1 MARLKH
7 LPNFLIGFLILAT
20 LTSCQ
25 GFKYTP
31 RQTTDGVY
39 HTVEEGQTLYDI
51 AKAYN
56 LTVETLK
63 QANSVED
70 ETKLSIGTRLWIP
83 GAKSLAA
90 VGDGDAPRKAKRG
103 ALAWPVDGGIITS
116 RFGPRN
122 GRNHDGIDI
131 GAKEGTPI
139 LAAADGKVVFNGWMH
154 GYGRMLIVKHANHLT
169 TVYAHNSKNSV
180 KKNSRVKR
188 GQVIGEVGQTGRSTG
203 PHLHFEV
210 RNDTHPKNPLLYLP

>member
-1 MARLKH
+1 M
-7 LPNFLIGFLILAT
+7 LA
-20 LTSCQ
+20 SCQ

-31 RQTTDGVY
+31 RPSADGVY

-51 AKAYN
+51 AVAYN
-56 LTVETLK
+56 VPVETLK
-63 QANSVED
+63 LANSITD
-70 ETKLSIGTRLWIP
+70 EKKLAIGTRLWIP
-83 GAKSLAA
+83 GAKELVA
-90 VGDGDAPRKAKRG
+90 VSSDSKRKAKHG
-103 ALAWPVDGGIITS
+103 SLSWPVDGGIITS

-169 TVYAHNSKNSV
+169 TVYAHNSKNKV
-180 KKNSRVKR
+180 RKNSRVKR
-188 GQVIGEVGQTGRSTG
+188 GQIIGEIGQTGRSTG

>member
-1 MARLKH
+1 M
-7 LPNFLIGFLILAT
+7 ILAT
-20 LTSCQ
+20 LASCQ
-25 GFKYTP
+25 GFKYTSKSSS
-31 RQTTDGVY
+31 DGVY

-56 LTVETLK
+56 VSIEDLK
-63 QANSVED
+63 QANSIED
-70 ETKLSIGTRLWIP
+70 ETKLSIGAQLWIP
-83 GAKSLAA
+83 GAKKLAS
-90 VGDGDAPRKAKRG
+90 VGRDQDSHRKVLPG
-103 ALAWPVDGGIITS
+103 FLAWPVDGGIITS
-116 RFGPRN
+116 RFGLRN
-122 GRNHDGIDI
+122 SRNHDGIDI

-169 TVYAHNSKNSV
+169 TVYAHNSKNNV

-188 GQVIGEVGQTGRSTG
+188 GQTIGEVGQTGRSTG

>member
-1 MARLKH
+1 M
-7 LPNFLIGFLILAT
+7 IVAT
-20 LTSCQ
+20 LASCQ

-31 RQTTDGVY
+31 TRSSDGVY

-56 LTVETLK
+56 VTVETLK
-63 QANSVED
+63 QANSIDD
-70 ETKLSIGTRLWIP
+70 ETRLSIGTRLWIP
-83 GAKSLAA
+83 GAKRVES
-90 VGDGDAPRKAKRG
+90 VDSDDAPRKAKRG
-103 ALAWPVDGGIITS
+103 ALSWPVDGGIITS
-116 RFGPRN
+116 RFGQRN

-169 TVYAHNSKNSV
+169 TVYAHNSKNKV

-188 GQVIGEVGQTGRSTG
+188 GQVIAEVGQTGRSTG